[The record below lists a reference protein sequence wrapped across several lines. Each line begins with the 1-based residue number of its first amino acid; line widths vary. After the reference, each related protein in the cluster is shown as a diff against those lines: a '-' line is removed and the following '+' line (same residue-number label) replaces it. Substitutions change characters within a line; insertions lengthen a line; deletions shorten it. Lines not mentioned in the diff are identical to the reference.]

1 MLACSPYES
10 DRNKRKSKLRKP
22 APVTLGPQ
30 YAGSRISRGAVEE
43 SEDDNPFDREFGDE
57 ESESASDGQEDED
70 TEDDEGESDEDML
83 SDKPGDSDN
92 VDDEDFPRQNGANSD
107 IDRKELQKLMSQD
120 QKAVATSLSQNAK
133 SDIDKGKAVKSQRST
148 FDALL
153 NVRIKLQKS
162 LVSSNSLITIEDIE
176 IEKHGQDAIK
186 AAEAAAVNLWNN
198 LNTLRSS
205 LQSANGAKK
214 RKLSHMQVAS
224 SLSTTWE
231 ETQALESEMQKKR
244 NSNLDFWAS
253 KTRAATT
260 VSTTKKFNN
269 SAAQQTLSD
278 VLSGQLSDMP
288 RLVAKTQIPRSCAPL
303 QAASAKRTN
312 NNSEATSDL
321 PIYDDADFYGTL
333 LQSLISQRSAD
344 STAMSA
350 LNVSFPVQPWQA
362 AREAKTK
369 KAVDTN
375 ASKGRKLRYTVH
387 DKLQNYMAP
396 EDRTTWGER
405 QCDELFGSLL
415 GRKMELEEAYG
426 SEEEQDTRT
435 EGLRLF

>member
-1 MLACSPYES
+1 VLFAHSIYKS
-10 DRNKRKSKLRKP
+10 NRNERKSKLRKP
-22 APVTLGPQ
+22 APVALGPQ
-30 YAGSRISRGAVEE
+30 YAGSRISRDAIEE
-43 SEDDNPFDREFGDE
+43 SEDDDPFNREFDGE
-57 ESESASDGQEDED
+57 ESDSASDGEES
-70 TEDDEGESDEDML
+70 DEGESDEEM
-83 SDKPGDSDN
+83 SDNTGDLDN
-92 VDDEDFPRQNGANSD
+92 VDDEDLSDRNGADSN
-107 IDRKELQKLMSQD
+107 IDRQELKKLMSQD

-133 SDIDKGKAVKSQRST
+133 SDIDKGKAVKLQRSA

-162 LVSSNSLITIEDIE
+162 LVSSNSLITIDSIE
-176 IEKHGQDAIK
+176 VEKDGDEAIK
-186 AAEAAAVNLWNN
+186 AAEAAAINLWNN

-214 RKLSHMQVAS
+214 RKLSQIQVDS
-224 SLSTTWE
+224 PLTTAWE
-231 ETQALESEMQKKR
+231 ETQALESEMRKKR

-260 VSTTKKFNN
+260 VSTSKKFNN

-288 RLVAKTQIPRSCAPL
+288 RLVAKTKIPRSCAPL
-303 QAASAKRTN
+303 QAASAKSTN

-321 PIYDDADFYGTL
+321 SIYDDADFYGTL

-415 GRKMELEEAYG
+415 GRKMELEEVYE